1 MAVMRIVDLLRFQTM
16 AKELVTRL
24 TNVLAHLWIFG
35 ALFRSD
41 RKTLVQALYEFAYL
55 VVWSVLPFLLG
66 TLILYVTTDSQD
78 KAFLLLARSTY
89 RNGELLVFTMSMLAP
104 ILFLVL
110 HDPDQAEKFPHK
122 LPISTLVMLTAI
134 TCATLFALQKSNSVK
149 DGEFVLSLSVFLTV
163 LALIFRYLAIVYNRM
178 RLPSLTEGELR
189 ADQTGFVERYGR
201 HVGDGTLAVDRPD
214 SAEFAKAFQQ
224 HRKEDQ

>member
-1 MAVMRIVDLLRFQTM
+1 M

-24 TNVLAHLWIFG
+24 TNALAHLWIFG

-89 RNGELLVFTMSMLAP
+89 RNGELLVFAIRMLAP
-104 ILFLVL
+104 ILFFG
-110 HDPDQAEKFPHK
+110 A
-122 LPISTLVMLTAI
+122 A
-134 TCATLFALQKSNSVK
+134 
-149 DGEFVLSLSVFLTV
+149 
-163 LALIFRYLAIVYNRM
+163 
-178 RLPSLTEGELR
+178 
-189 ADQTGFVERYGR
+189 
-201 HVGDGTLAVDRPD
+201 
-214 SAEFAKAFQQ
+214 
-224 HRKEDQ
+224 